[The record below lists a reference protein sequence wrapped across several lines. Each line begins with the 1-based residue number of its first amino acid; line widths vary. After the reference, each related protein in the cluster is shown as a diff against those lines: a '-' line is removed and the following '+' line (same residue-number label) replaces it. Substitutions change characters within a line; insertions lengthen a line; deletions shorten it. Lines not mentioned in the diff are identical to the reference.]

1 MAFYKKTPPIL
12 IGLSHFRNVALVFWM
27 EPTFQFML
35 CLLQIIKVYT
45 YMYIY
50 SNPCYYFVL
59 NVKL

>member
-1 MAFYKKTPPIL
+1 MHFIKKRLPIW
-12 IGLSHFRNVALVFWM
+12 IGLSHFPYVALVFWM